1 MSIRIEQSNG
11 STYTPFSVDDEPI
24 IFGEDP
30 SHSISLAWQFGCS
43 EFGPKW
49 EGDHS
54 KIPVHFGEDKLEMEH
69 LQRVDIEEGLP
80 QVHFL
85 FGKRVETPQLKMIQQ
100 VHANMSET
108 GRE

>member
-1 MSIRIEQSNG
+1 MSIQIEQSNG
-11 STYTPFSVDDEPI
+11 STCTPFAIDDEPI
-24 IFGEDP
+24 IFGEGP
-30 SHSISLAWQFGCS
+30 SHSIALAWQFNCS

-54 KIPVHFGEDKLEMEH
+54 KIPVHFGEDRLAMEH

-80 QVHFL
+80 HVHFQ
-85 FGKRVETPQLKMIQQ
+85 FGERVMTPQLGMIKQ